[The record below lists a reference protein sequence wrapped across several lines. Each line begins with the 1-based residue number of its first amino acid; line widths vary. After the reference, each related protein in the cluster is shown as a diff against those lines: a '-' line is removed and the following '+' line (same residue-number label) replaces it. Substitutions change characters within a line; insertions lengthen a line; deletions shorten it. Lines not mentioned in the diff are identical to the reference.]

1 MENEKKTQGNAGIP
15 MINFLFNIVIPAA
28 IIYTP
33 IPEFLK
39 SIESVELLSLYK
51 FLFALAFPAGYF
63 VYDLISRKKTNFIS
77 VFGFVTIFLIW
88 IIKYGGLSKEWV
100 IFIKTV
106 IPLVIALVFL
116 ISLKMR
122 VPLVRKMFYNEKI
135 LDVERIDQI
144 VAGKQEK
151 SRLSRIFT
159 NSTYMLAASF
169 IFSSVLNFV
178 LARIIIQNNPTD
190 NPELFDQEVAKM
202 WVVTKL
208 VIAIPSTII
217 MILILWYVFHSMKK
231 LTGLTM
237 EELFAEHLREK
248 TKEK

>member
-1 MENEKKTQGNAGIP
+1 MKNEKKIQEKAGIP
-15 MINFLFNIVIPAA
+15 VISFLFNIIIPAG
-28 IIYTP
+28 IIYCH

-39 SIESVELLSLYK
+39 SIESVEFLSLYK

-63 VYDLISRKKTNFIS
+63 AYDRISRKKTNFIS
-77 VFGFVTIFLIW
+77 VLGFVAIFLIW

-100 IFIKTV
+100 IIIKAA
-106 IPLVIALVFL
+106 IPLIIALVFL
-116 ISLKMR
+116 ISLKMP
-122 VPLVRKMFYNEKI
+122 VPLVRKMFYNEKF
-135 LDVERIDQI
+135 LDVERINQI
-144 VAGKQEK
+144 VEEKQEK
-151 SRLSRIFT
+151 GWLNRIFT
-159 NSTYMLAASF
+159 NSTYMLATSF

-178 LARIIIQNNPTD
+178 LAKIIIQNNPTD
-190 NPELFDQEVAKM
+190 NPELFDQEVATM

-217 MILILWYVFHSMKK
+217 MILILWYVFRSMKK